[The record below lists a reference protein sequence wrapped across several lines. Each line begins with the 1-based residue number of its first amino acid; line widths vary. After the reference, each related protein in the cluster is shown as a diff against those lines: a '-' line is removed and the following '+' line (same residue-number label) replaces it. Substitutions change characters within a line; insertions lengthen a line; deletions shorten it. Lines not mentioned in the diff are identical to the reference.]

1 MLASILRHGEE
12 NDVYEITRLIA
23 KHSVGEG
30 GWRHSQGG
38 NLKPVSML
46 QEALKA
52 RREGLLRKVGEP
64 RQTVLF
70 LALPKS
76 FD

>member
-52 RREGLLRKVGEP
+52 RREGLLRKAGEP